1 MSSDQNSQNMKILEN
16 NQNNEPKSFH
26 NPINDRENIQ
36 KNENDSK
43 LELKI
48 GQYMLT
54 PIQSILLNKSMPKG
68 YKFESEENLLKSI
81 DTMKNQ
87 SKKNKLSK
95 YGENP
100 RRSKQSKKSTNE
112 NSESN
117 HNDNYTNNNNLKKSL
132 KKNSSQNNNS
142 NKNNNML
149 NQISPEL
156 YKIMMKCHQALEKLK
171 SNPNASFFYTVKEPG
186 EMSLATIEKKN
197 SNYEYK
203 NTYDFSM
210 DLRKLWANYFQL
222 HAKNPE
228 IYQKT
233 LKMSELSEQIIKEL
247 ENVPD
252 EKADDISSIK
262 KRTEKLKREIGEYK
276 DHGNIKETV
285 PAPVK
290 KNNNQNNDNKLMTL
304 EEKNQLGNQIRTLN
318 KEQLRGIIKILSDPV
333 NDGQQKSK
341 YFEFDIDK
349 LPPKK
354 LRELERYVKSC
365 INGTNKN
372 NTNVNNTNN
381 NTNNNNNVKKE
392 IKNQNEKP
400 KNLVNNHDNVNK
412 NINSQTKPPII
423 KNNKNLDG
431 SESKT
436 ENKNKDGI
444 NAQNLTESNK
454 KIKQTEINKFNEG
467 NDSLSDSDSGSSES
481 SLSS

>member
-16 NQNNEPKSFH
+16 NQNTESKSFH

-36 KNENDSK
+36 KNENEPK

-276 DHGNIKETV
+276 DHGTSKETV

-318 KEQLRGIIKILSDPV
+318 REQLRGIIKILSDPA
-333 NDGQQKSK
+333 NDNQQKSK

-349 LPPKK
+349 LAPKK

-365 INGTNKN
+365 ISGTNKN
-372 NTNVNNTNN
+372 INNANSTNN
-381 NTNNNNNVKKE
+381 NSSNVKKE
-392 IKNQNEKP
+392 IKNQNDKP
-400 KNLVNNHDNVNK
+400 KNLTNNHENINK
-412 NINSQTKPPII
+412 NINTQNKPPIN
-423 KNNKNLDG
+423 KNNKSVEDEELKN
-431 SESKT
+431 K
-436 ENKNKDGI
+436 NKNKDGV
-444 NAQNLTESNK
+444 NASSLGESNK
-454 KIKQTEINKFNEG
+454 KIKQAEINKFNQA

>member
-117 HNDNYTNNNNLKKSL
+117 NNDNYTNNNNLKKSL

-142 NKNNNML
+142 TKNNNML

-186 EMSLATIEKKN
+186 EISLATIEKKN

-210 DLRKLWANYFQL
+210 DLRKLWANNFQL

-318 KEQLRGIIKILSDPV
+318 REQLRGIIKILSDPA
-333 NDGQQKSK
+333 NDNQQKSK

-349 LPPKK
+349 LAPKK

-365 INGTNKN
+365 ISGTNKN
-372 NTNVNNTNN
+372 INNANS
-381 NTNNNNNVKKE
+381 TNNNNSNVKKE
-392 IKNQNEKP
+392 IKNQNDKP
-400 KNLVNNHDNVNK
+400 KNLTNNHENINK
-412 NINSQTKPPII
+412 NINTQNKPPIN
-423 KNNKNLDG
+423 KNNKSVEDEELKN
-431 SESKT
+431 K
-436 ENKNKDGI
+436 NKNKDGV
-444 NAQNLTESNK
+444 NAPSLGESNK
-454 KIKQTEINKFNEG
+454 KIKQAEINKFNQA

>member
-54 PIQSILLNKSMPKG
+54 PIQSIFLNKSMPKG

-186 EMSLATIEKKN
+186 EISLATIEKKN

-276 DHGNIKETV
+276 DHGTSKETV

-318 KEQLRGIIKILSDPV
+318 REQLRGIIKILSDPT
-333 NDGQQKSK
+333 NDNQQKSK

-349 LPPKK
+349 LAPKK

-365 INGTNKN
+365 ISGTNKN
-372 NTNVNNTNN
+372 INNANSTN
-381 NTNNNNNVKKE
+381 NNNNNVKKE
-392 IKNQNEKP
+392 IKNQNDKP
-400 KNLVNNHDNVNK
+400 KNLTNNHENINK
-412 NINSQTKPPII
+412 NINTQNKPPIN
-423 KNNKNLDG
+423 KNNKSVEDEELKN
-431 SESKT
+431 K
-436 ENKNKDGI
+436 NKNKDGV
-444 NAQNLTESNK
+444 NASSLGESNK
-454 KIKQTEINKFNEG
+454 KIKQAEINKFNQA

>member
-16 NQNNEPKSFH
+16 NANCESKAFQ
-26 NPINDRENIQ
+26 NPINDRENTQ
-36 KNENDSK
+36 KNENELK
-43 LELKI
+43 VELKI

-54 PIQSILLNKSMPKG
+54 PIESILLNKAMPKG
-68 YKFESEENLLKSI
+68 FKFETEENLLKSI
-81 DTMKNQ
+81 DTIKNQ
-87 SKKNKLSK
+87 AKKNKLSSK
-95 YGENP
+95 YGDTS
-100 RRSKQSKKSTNE
+100 RRAKLSKKCANE

-117 HNDNYTNNNNLKKSL
+117 HNDNYPNSNNVKKSL

-142 NKNNNML
+142 KNNNML
-149 NQISPEL
+149 NQVSPEV
-156 YKIMMKCHQALEKLK
+156 YKVMMKCHQGLEKLK
-171 SNPNASFFYTVKEPG
+171 SNPNASFFYMVKEPG

-197 SNYEYK
+197 ANYEYK

-210 DLRKLWANYFQL
+210 DLRKLWANNFQL

-276 DHGNIKETV
+276 DHGNIKEAV

-290 KNNNQNNDNKLMTL
+290 KNSNQNNDNRLMTL

-318 KEQLRGIIKILSDPV
+318 REQLRGIIKILSDPA
-333 NDGQQKSK
+333 NDTQQKSK

-349 LPPKK
+349 LAPKK

-365 INGTNKN
+365 INGSNKN
-372 NTNVNNTNN
+372 NTATNS
-381 NTNNNNNVKKE
+381 TNSNNNVKKE
-392 IKNQNEKP
+392 VKNQTDKP
-400 KNLVNNHDNVNK
+400 KNLANNRDNMNK
-412 NINSQTKPPII
+412 NLNSQTKSVNT
-423 KNNKNLDG
+423 KNNKVV
-431 SESKT
+431 
-436 ENKNKDGI
+436 ENVALKNENNNKDGI
-444 NAQNLTESNK
+444 NAQNIGESNK
-454 KIKQTEINKFNEG
+454 KAKQPELNKFNEG

>member
-16 NQNNEPKSFH
+16 NQNTESKSFH

-87 SKKNKLSK
+87 SKKNKLSSK
-95 YGENP
+95 YGDNS
-100 RRSKQSKKSTNE
+100 RRSKQNKKNI
-112 NSESN
+112 NDNLESN
-117 HNDNYTNNNNLKKSL
+117 HNDNHNNNLKKSL
-132 KKNSSQNNNS
+132 KKNTSQNNNS
-142 NKNNNML
+142 SKNNNML
-149 NQISPEL
+149 NQVSPEI

-318 KEQLRGIIKILSDPV
+318 REQLRGIIKILSDPA
-333 NDGQQKSK
+333 NDNQQKSK

-349 LPPKK
+349 LAPKK

-365 INGTNKN
+365 ISGTNKN
-372 NTNVNNTNN
+372 INNANSTN
-381 NTNNNNNVKKE
+381 NNNNNVKKE
-392 IKNQNEKP
+392 IKNQNDKP
-400 KNLVNNHDNVNK
+400 KNLTNNHENINK
-412 NINSQTKPPII
+412 NINTQNKPPIN
-423 KNNKNLDG
+423 KNNKSVEDEELKN
-431 SESKT
+431 K
-436 ENKNKDGI
+436 NKNKDGV
-444 NAQNLTESNK
+444 NASSLGESNK
-454 KIKQTEINKFNEG
+454 KIKQAEINKFNQA

>member
-87 SKKNKLSK
+87 SKKNKLSSK
-95 YGENP
+95 YGDNS
-100 RRSKQSKKSTNE
+100 RRSKQSKKNI
-112 NSESN
+112 NDNLESN
-117 HNDNYTNNNNLKKSL
+117 HNDNHNNNLKKSL
-132 KKNSSQNNNS
+132 KKNTSQNNNS
-142 NKNNNML
+142 SKNNNML
-149 NQISPEL
+149 NQVSPEI

-276 DHGNIKETV
+276 DHGTSKETV

-318 KEQLRGIIKILSDPV
+318 REQLRGIIKILSDPA
-333 NDGQQKSK
+333 NDNQQKSK

-349 LPPKK
+349 LAPKK

-365 INGTNKN
+365 ISGTNKN
-372 NTNVNNTNN
+372 INNANS
-381 NTNNNNNVKKE
+381 TNNNNNVKKE

-400 KNLVNNHDNVNK
+400 KNLTNNHENINK
-412 NINSQTKPPII
+412 NINTQNKPPIN
-423 KNNKNLDG
+423 KNNKSVEDEELKN
-431 SESKT
+431 K
-436 ENKNKDGI
+436 NKNKDGV
-444 NAQNLTESNK
+444 NASSLGESNK
-454 KIKQTEINKFNEG
+454 KIKQAEINKFNQA

>member
-16 NQNNEPKSFH
+16 NQNTESKSFH
-26 NPINDRENIQ
+26 NQINDRENIQ

-87 SKKNKLSK
+87 SKKNKLSSK
-95 YGENP
+95 YGDNS
-100 RRSKQSKKSTNE
+100 RRSKQNKKNI
-112 NSESN
+112 NDNLESN
-117 HNDNYTNNNNLKKSL
+117 HNDNHNNNLKKSL
-132 KKNSSQNNNS
+132 KKNTSQNNNS
-142 NKNNNML
+142 SKNNNML
-149 NQISPEL
+149 NQVSPEI

-210 DLRKLWANYFQL
+210 DLRKLWANNFQL

-318 KEQLRGIIKILSDPV
+318 REQLRGIIKILSDPA
-333 NDGQQKSK
+333 NDNQQKSK

-349 LPPKK
+349 LAPKK

-365 INGTNKN
+365 ISGTNKN
-372 NTNVNNTNN
+372 INNANSTN
-381 NTNNNNNVKKE
+381 NNNNNVKKE
-392 IKNQNEKP
+392 IKNQNDKP
-400 KNLVNNHDNVNK
+400 KNITNNHENINK
-412 NINSQTKPPII
+412 NINTQNKPPIN
-423 KNNKNLDG
+423 KNNKNVEDEEL
-431 SESKT
+431 KNK
-436 ENKNKDGI
+436 NKNKDGV
-444 NAQNLTESNK
+444 NASSLGESNK
-454 KIKQTEINKFNEG
+454 KIKQAEINKFNQA